1 MTTESIFIIILA
13 IFLGETLLTKFLG
26 YLNTTKWSDELP
38 EELKDIYDGDKYGKS
53 QKYERTKYKF
63 SWISSIPTFIIM
75 LLILVYG
82 GFGWLD
88 SFWRGYS
95 ENPIVLALAFF
106 GSISVVS
113 MFISLP
119 FSYYST
125 FVIEEKFGFNKM
137 TKKLFFT
144 DTIK

>member
-1 MTTESIFIIILA
+1 MTTETIFIIILA
-13 IFLGETLLTKFLG
+13 IFLGETILTKFLG
-26 YLNTTKWSDELP
+26 YLNTTKWSNELP
-38 EELKDIYDGDKYGKS
+38 EELKDIYDGEKYAKS

-63 SWISSIPTFIIM
+63 SWIASIPTFIIM
-75 LLILVYG
+75 LLILVLG

-88 SFWRGYS
+88 NFWRAYT
-95 ENPIVLALAFF
+95 ENTILLALAFF
-106 GSISVVS
+106 GSISLIS
-113 MFISLP
+113 AFISLP

-144 DTIK
+144 DTTK